1 MKGNRKAQPRSKKR
15 AVRRR
20 PKIDSPALVSNLKT
34 FIRRYV
40 VMTDQQLT
48 VVALWVIHTH
58 CIWAFEQTPYLS
70 VTSPEKQCG
79 KSRLLEVLELLVR
92 EPWSA
97 IGPSEAVMFRN
108 IHFKTPT
115 LLLDEVDTL
124 FNPKTADRYEGHR
137 AILNAGHRKGSRV
150 PRCVGPKQ
158 EIQEFRVFCP
168 KVLAGIG
175 NLPETVA
182 DRAIP
187 IRLKRRTRSEAVEKF
202 KRREAKSDAEALRT
216 RVVSWA
222 DHHAESF
229 GAARPEIPDELSD
242 RAQEGCEC
250 LVAIADA
257 TGVGKAARSA
267 LVELLTDERLDD
279 RESMRLRLLRDLQ
292 CVFEARDAEH
302 GYRVS
307 SISTETLLKLLHAMA
322 ESPWASYYG
331 RGLDARD
338 LASLLSHYNIGPTTL
353 RFKDGKSR
361 KGYKRD
367 DLHDVFDRYLS

>member
-1 MKGNRKAQPRSKKR
+1 MTDRQKGSPRQTGKR
-15 AVRRR
+15 TRRQK
-20 PKIDSPALVSNLKT
+20 PKSSALASDLVT

-40 VMTDQQLT
+40 VMTDQQLL

-58 CIWAFEQTPYLS
+58 CVREFEQTPYLS
-70 VTSPEKQCG
+70 VNSPEKQCG
-79 KSRLLEVLELLVR
+79 KSRLLEVLELLVN

-108 IHFKTPT
+108 IHLKMPT

-150 PRCVGPKQ
+150 PRCVGPSQ
-158 EIQEFRVFCP
+158 DIQEFRVFSP

-175 NLPETVA
+175 SLPETVA
-182 DRAIP
+182 DRSIP
-187 IRLKRRTRSEAVEKF
+187 IRLKRRRPTEAVEKF
-202 KRREAKSDAEALRT
+202 KRRDAKPEAEKLRD
-216 RVVSWA
+216 RIIEWVEGHVDSLG
-222 DHHAESF
+222 EV
-229 GAARPEIPDELSD
+229 RPEMPDELSD

-250 LVAIADA
+250 LISVADTLGI
-257 TGVGKAARSA
+257 GKDARSA

-279 RESMRLRLLRDLQ
+279 RESMRLRLLKDLKT
-292 CVFEARDAEH
+292 VFEERDAEK
-302 GYRVS
+302 GRRVNG
-307 SISTETLLKLLHAMA
+307 IATADLLNKLRAMD

-331 RGLDARD
+331 RELDARD
-338 LASLLSHYNIGPTTL
+338 LATLLAHYNVGPTTL
-353 RFKDGKSR
+353 RFKGGKSR

-367 DLHDVFDRYLS
+367 DLHEVWDRYLS